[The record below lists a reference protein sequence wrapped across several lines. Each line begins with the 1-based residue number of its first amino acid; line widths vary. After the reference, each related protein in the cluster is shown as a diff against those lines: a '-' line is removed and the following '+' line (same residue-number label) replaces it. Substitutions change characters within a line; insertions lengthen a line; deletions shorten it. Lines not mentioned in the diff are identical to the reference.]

1 MSWREDAKRRAA
13 SEAARY
19 IEDGFVVGLGSGSTA
34 AYAIREIGR
43 RVREERLR
51 VLGVPT
57 SYSTFLLAVKSGI
70 PITTLNEHPTLDL
83 DIDGADQIDS
93 RLNLIKGMGGA
104 LTREKIVAASSKKFI
119 VVADETKLTSSL
131 GEGQPIPVEIL
142 PFALPLVIERI
153 RRIGGRPN
161 LRERKDGSGP
171 YITDNGNFILDV
183 DFGAV
188 NEPAKLEMR
197 LKGIP
202 GVIETGLF
210 LGMAQ
215 EAIIGT
221 KDGIKVIRRT

>member
-13 SEAARY
+13 SEAAGY
-19 IEDGFVVGLGSGSTA
+19 VEDGFVVGLGSGSTA

-43 RVREERLR
+43 RVREEGLR
-51 VLGVPT
+51 VLGVPS
-57 SYSTFLLAVKSGI
+57 SYSAFLLAVKSGI
-70 PITTLNEHPTLDL
+70 PLTTLNEHPILDL
-83 DIDGADQIDS
+83 DIDGADQIDR

-104 LTREKIVAASSKKFI
+104 LTREKIIAASSRKFI

-131 GEGQPIPVEIL
+131 GEGQPIPIEIL
-142 PFALPLVIERI
+142 PFALPLVIDRI
-153 RRIGGRPN
+153 RRIGGRPK

-188 NEPAKLEMR
+188 DEPAKLEMR

-221 KDGIKVIRRT
+221 KDGIKVVRKT